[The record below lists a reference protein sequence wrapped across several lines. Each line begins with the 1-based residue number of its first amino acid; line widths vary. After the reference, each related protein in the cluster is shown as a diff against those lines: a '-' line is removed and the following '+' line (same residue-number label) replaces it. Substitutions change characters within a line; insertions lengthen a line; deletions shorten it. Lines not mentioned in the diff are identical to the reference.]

1 MVLQEVIRTNTLLY
15 CRSGSTTSRNN
26 VEQQLLV
33 AKEGVEKIKTKQN
46 TEFGTFHVAHSSALD
61 DVDRKI
67 LT

>member
-1 MVLQEVIRTNTLLY
+1 MFSALEFFATLQ
-15 CRSGSTTSRNN
+15 NN

>member
-15 CRSGSTTSRNN
+15 YRSSSTTSRNN
-26 VEQQLLV
+26 VEEQLPV

-46 TEFGTFHVAHSSALD
+46 TQFGTHHVARSSALD
-61 DVDRKI
+61 DVDHKI